1 MKNTNCSLC
10 LSAVDV
16 ETAEILTM
24 GAYGTPKL
32 LCNDCTRLMHKVTRA
47 DNYPEVKEAIEELG
61 NKISVANI
69 DDRRVLDTVSEIFKE
84 SLVRAEKIKAGTYDF
99 ELDKVE
105 STDTIDEIPEEL
117 LETEEDKALDEKEA
131 KVIKKWDKI
140 MNYVSLGVLLAVV
153 GFLLYYFLS

>member
-1 MKNTNCSLC
+1 MKNANCSLC
-10 LSAVDV
+10 LSAVDI
-16 ETAEILTM
+16 ENAEILTM

-32 LCNDCTRLMHKVTRA
+32 LCNDCAHLMHKVTLA
-47 DNYPEVKEAIEELG
+47 DNYSEAVGAMEQLG
-61 NKISVANI
+61 NKISAANI

-84 SLVRAEKIKAGTYDF
+84 SLARAEKIKAGTYDF
-99 ELDKVE
+99 ELDKAE
-105 STDTIDEIPEEL
+105 SADTIDEIPEEL

-140 MNYVSLGVLLAVV
+140 MNFVSLGVLLAVV